1 MAYDEVTAQLVREN
15 RELREA
21 LHGAA
26 TSLETIS
33 MLSGRVSYGNPP
45 IPTYMEDFSQVRGF
59 AANRA
64 KVAREALAAAGV
76 SGTRDQTFDKAHVDG
91 GKQ

>member
-1 MAYDEVTAQLVREN
+1 MLNAE
-15 RELREA
+15 ELQKA
-21 LHGAA
+21 LHAAA

-33 MLSGRVSYGNPP
+33 LIAGRKSYGDPP

-64 KVAREALAAAGV
+64 KVAREALAAHGV
-76 SGTRDQTFDKAHVDG
+76 MGTQTNEENKHG
-91 GKQ
+91 